1 MKVYLLDRD
10 SRMVKAWKKYFGAE
24 KNIEICE
31 GGLTHLLDINV
42 ELNHLVLPANS
53 KGLLDTHINRNTSE
67 YCNYCYHDVDLF
79 DRVKDYI
86 QNKFNGEQPVGT
98 TFVIY
103 MNPCRNLIHAPI
115 VSEDDKIVKPENI
128 ALVMRKILETAE
140 KEEARDILITALG
153 KYQGFKKYDTI
164 AKMMKLGY
172 DEYLVHKKDKTDN

>member
-1 MKVYLLDRD
+1 MKIYLLDRD
-10 SRMVKAWKKYFGAE
+10 LRMVKAWKKYFGTE
-24 KNIEICE
+24 KNIEIYDGSMTYLFEVVCE
-31 GGLTHLLDINV
+31 LSHI
-42 ELNHLVLPANS
+42 VLPANS
-53 KGLLDTHINRNTSE
+53 KGLLDIESNRKVSDF
-67 YCNYCYHDVDLF
+67 CNWCYHDVDLF
-79 DRVKDYI
+79 VRVKDYI
-86 QNKFNGEQPVGT
+86 EKNFNGEQPVGT